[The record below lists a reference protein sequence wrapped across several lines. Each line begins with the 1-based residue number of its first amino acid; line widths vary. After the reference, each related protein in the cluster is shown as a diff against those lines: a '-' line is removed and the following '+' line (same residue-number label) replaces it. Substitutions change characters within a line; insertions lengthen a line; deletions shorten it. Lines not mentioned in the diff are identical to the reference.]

1 MYDPLKNVDG
11 PVGATPGEQSQFEGP
26 VEMDFDEALS
36 LFYQLVSTYP
46 TPSALRD
53 AFNAAGNTGDWE
65 PLVGAAMAG
74 ELIRHALVGLR
85 GAVAAAIAEND
96 LRLSGPIFT
105 AHSAGLDA
113 WTVPITQ
120 LAGMSEAVDDSLAR
134 TLTASS
140 EDGKEGA

>member
-1 MYDPLKNVDG
+1 VSDPLKGVDG
-11 PVGATPGEQSQFEGP
+11 PVGVAPGEESKFEGP
-26 VEMDFDEALS
+26 VEMDFDEAIG

-46 TPSALRD
+46 NPAALRD

-96 LRLSGPIFT
+96 LRLSGPIFS
-105 AHSAGLDA
+105 HRSGGLDA
-113 WTVPITQ
+113 WTIPITE
-120 LAGMSEAVDDSLAR
+120 LAEEPQATADSLAEKPVLDNAGD
-134 TLTASS
+134 LT
-140 EDGKEGA
+140 